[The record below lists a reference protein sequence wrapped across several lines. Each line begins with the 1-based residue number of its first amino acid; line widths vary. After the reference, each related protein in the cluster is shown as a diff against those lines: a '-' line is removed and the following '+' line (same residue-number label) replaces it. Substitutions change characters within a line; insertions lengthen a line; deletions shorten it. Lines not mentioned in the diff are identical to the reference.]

1 MKRIACA
8 IALSV
13 VLMLGISLCAAGATT
28 DDFVSEQLEAVGAD
42 ELFSSLSQE
51 TRELFE
57 SIGIDGVD
65 YEQIINVSP
74 STLLNMLVSLFKTNL
89 KIPMGILALIGGI
102 MLVSSVAHSFVD
114 GLQEKKTADIFNL
127 VSGLVIGVSI
137 IVPVGQCISEVST
150 AIQLSAD
157 FMTAFIP
164 VFVAV
169 IIAAGRPLAALSF
182 NGMVFSLAEMIM
194 YLSKNFILPLVSG
207 FLGLSLVGSFSVGI
221 RVDNVIAFS
230 KRCVTV
236 VMGFMSTVFVGLI
249 CMKGFVSTAADTVG
263 TKASKFLLG
272 NFLPVVGGA
281 MGEAMST
288 VRVCLGLVKSSV
300 GAFGMMGILL
310 IYVPVIIT
318 LLSWQLVLSVSK
330 MFGEM
335 LGVSGPVMVI
345 KAISSTL
352 SLLMAML
359 VFSTFLL
366 VISISVILMARGG

>member
-8 IALSV
+8 IVLSAVLLISFSLTAL
-13 VLMLGISLCAAGATT
+13 AAST
-28 DDFVSEQLEAVGAD
+28 DDFVSEQLDAVGAD

-51 TRELFE
+51 TKELFE
-57 SIGIDGVD
+57 SIGIDGID

-74 STLLNMLVSLFKTNL
+74 STLLNMFVTLFKTNL
-89 KIPMGILALIGGI
+89 KIPLGILALICGI
-102 MLVSSVAHSFVD
+102 MLVSAIMQSFTD
-114 GLQEKKTADIFNL
+114 GLQEKKTADVFNL
-127 VSGLVIGVSI
+127 VSGFVIGLSI
-137 IVPVGQCISEVST
+137 IVPIGQCISEVST
-150 AIQLSAD
+150 AIQLSAN

-164 VFVAV
+164 VFVAI
-169 IIAAGRPLAALSF
+169 IIAAGKPITALSF
-182 NGMVFSLAEMIM
+182 NGLVFSLAEVIT
-194 YLSKNFILPLVSG
+194 YVSRNFILPIVSG
-207 FLGLSLVGSFSVGI
+207 FLGLSLVGAFSVGI
-221 RVDNVIAFS
+221 RVNNVIAFS

-288 VRVCLGLVKSSV
+288 VRVCLGLVKSSI

-310 IYVPVIIT
+310 IYVPVIIS
-318 LLSWQLVLSVSK
+318 LLSWQFVLSVSK
-330 MFGEM
+330 FFGEM
-335 LGVSGPVMVI
+335 LGINSVVSVI
-345 KAISSTL
+345 NAISSTL
-352 SLLMAML
+352 SLLLAVL

>member
-1 MKRIACA
+1 MKK
-8 IALSV
+8 V
-13 VLMLGISLCAAGATT
+13 LCALVVSVIFILILPLCAVGAST
-28 DDFVSEQLEAVGAD
+28 DEYISEQIDAAGAD

-51 TRELFE
+51 TKELFE
-57 SIGIDGVD
+57 KIGIDSVN

-74 STLLNMLVSLFKTNL
+74 STLLNLFVSLFKTNL
-89 KIPMGILALIGGI
+89 KIPLGILALIGGI
-102 MLVSSVAHSFVD
+102 MLVSAIIQGFTD

-127 VSGLVIGVSI
+127 VSGFVIGISI
-137 IVPVGQCISEVST
+137 IIPIGQCISEVST
-150 AIQLSAD
+150 AIQLSAT

-169 IIAAGRPLAALSF
+169 IIAAGKPLTALSF
-182 NGMVFSLAEMIM
+182 NGMVFSLAEVIM
-194 YLSKNFILPLVSG
+194 YISKNFILPIVSG
-207 FLGLSLVGSFSVGI
+207 FLGLSLVGSFSVGMK
-221 RVDNVIAFS
+221 VDNIVAFS

-236 VMGFMSTVFVGLI
+236 VMGFMSTIFVGLI

-288 VRVCLGLVKSSV
+288 VRVCLGLVKSSI
-300 GAFGMMGILL
+300 GAFGMMGIML
-310 IYVPVIIT
+310 IYVPVIIS
-318 LLSWQLVLSVSK
+318 LLSWQFVLFVSK
-330 MFGEM
+330 IFGEM
-335 LGVSGPVMVI
+335 LGVGSVVSVI

-352 SLLMAML
+352 SLLLAVL

-366 VISISVILMARGG
+366 IISISVILMTRGG